1 MSHAQRAY
9 SRELPGGGFVAID
22 VTPVKSLFHTKYFHG
37 TLMVERR
44 SDGRREGHDA
54 PIIAEATGSSAES
67 VVQQLL
73 PVAESNP
80 AIGTAL
86 MHRSTGTAARMQRSV

>member
-22 VTPVKSLFHTKYFHG
+22 VTPVKSLFHTQYFHG

-44 SDGRREGHDA
+44 TGWRRAGHEA
-54 PIIAEATGSSAES
+54 PIIAEATGSSVES

-73 PVAESNP
+73 PAAESNP
-80 AIGTAL
+80 AIGAAL
-86 MHRSTGTAARMQRSV
+86 MHR